1 MTLIF
6 MLPAKSTI
14 IKITLLSA
22 LLLLTGFGC
31 KPRADI
37 GEVENI
43 ELSYWQVW
51 HNSYELQ
58 PLIDEYQKLYPNVKI
73 YFKNLRFEEYE
84 AEMLKALAE
93 DKGPDIFSIPHN
105 WIGLYENIIA
115 PQPES
120 ATVEKVVIRPPG
132 PGDLKPTIAGIESEN
147 AIFLKPRDIK
157 RNYYPFVKDDVLRE
171 EEPNA
176 DDQSTQK
183 IKVSQDE
190 QIMALPLYVDVLALY
205 YNKDILE
212 KNEIFDVP
220 QTWERFQQDVI
231 KIAKVDAENKILQAA
246 AALGATGNIIRPTDI
261 LTALMLQTGVDM
273 IDQENNYAA
282 FHKTVRLEDKY
293 NAGLEA
299 LRFFTD
305 FSDTTKKVYTWNES
319 QEQALETFKQGRLAY
334 LFGYSYNLAEIK
346 NSKVN
351 FGAAPLPLPKGA
363 VSNITVANYW
373 VETVSKKSAHQDW
386 AWHFLNWLSQP
397 QNLLKLQNST
407 GKISPL
413 KSQMA
418 EIKDSELSVF
428 AAQAPYAQVWY
439 HGRRAPDAEQAL
451 IEMINSAVS
460 GKRSLEDALSYG
472 AQQVTETLR

>member
-1 MTLIF
+1 

-14 IKITLLSA
+14 IKIILLST

-31 KPRADI
+31 KPRLDI
-37 GEVENI
+37 GEAENI

-84 AEMLKALAE
+84 KDMLKALAE
-93 DKGPDIFSIPHN
+93 DKGPDIFSIPAN

-115 PQPES
+115 PEPER
-120 ATVEKVVIRPPG
+120 ATVQKVVIKPPG
-132 PGDLKPTIAGIESEN
+132 PGDLKPTIARIESEN
-147 AIFLKPRDIK
+147 VVFLAPKDIK
-157 RNYYPFVKDDVLRE
+157 RNYYPFVKDDILRKIE
-171 EEPNA
+171 ASGE
-176 DDQSTQK
+176 DQSSQK
-183 IKVSQDE
+183 E
-190 QIMALPLYVDVLALY
+190 QIMALPLYIDVLALY

-220 QTWERFQQDVI
+220 QTWERFQLDVI
-231 KIAKVDAENKILQAA
+231 KIAKVDPENNILQAA

-261 LTALMLQTGVDM
+261 LTVLMLQTGVEM
-273 IDQENNYAA
+273 IDKEGNFAA
-282 FHKTVRLEDKY
+282 FHRTVRSEDKY

-319 QEQALETFKQGRLAY
+319 QEQALEVFKQGKLAY
-334 LFGYSYNLAEIK
+334 LFGYGYNLADIR

-351 FGAAPLPLPKGA
+351 FGAAPLPSPKGA
-363 VSNITVANYW
+363 VANITAANYW
-373 VETVSKKSAHQDW
+373 VETVSKKSARQDW

-413 KSQMA
+413 KIHLN

-439 HGRRAPDAEQAL
+439 HGKRAPDAEQAL

>member
-1 MTLIF
+1 
-6 MLPAKSTI
+6 MLPAKSTA
-14 IKITLLSA
+14 IKIILLSA

-31 KPRADI
+31 KPRIDI

-51 HNSYELQ
+51 HNSFDLQ

-93 DKGPDIFSIPHN
+93 DKGPDIFSIPAN

-115 PQPES
+115 PEPE
-120 ATVEKVVIRPPG
+120 AAIVQKVVIKPPG
-132 PGDLKPTIAGIESEN
+132 PGDLKPTIAGIESES
-147 AIFLKPRDIK
+147 AVFLKPRDIK
-157 RNYYPFVKDDVLRE
+157 RNYYPFVQDDVLRE
-171 EEPNA
+171 REASQDE
-176 DDQSTQK
+176 QT
-183 IKVSQDE
+183 SQDE

-231 KIAKVDAENKILQAA
+231 KIAKVDPENNVLQAA

-261 LTALMLQTGVDM
+261 LTALMLQTGVEM
-273 IDQENNYAA
+273 IDAEGNYAA
-282 FHKTVRLEDKY
+282 FHRTIRPDDKY

-319 QEQALETFKQGRLAY
+319 LNQALEVFKQGKLAY
-334 LFGYSYNLAEIK
+334 LFGYSYNLADIR
-346 NSKVN
+346 NSKVH
-351 FGAAPLPLPKGA
+351 FGAAPLPSPKGA

-413 KSQMA
+413 KDHLN
-418 EIKDSELSVF
+418 EIKDPELSVF

-439 HGRRAPDAEQAL
+439 HGKRAPDAEEAM
-451 IEMINSAVS
+451 IEMINSAIS